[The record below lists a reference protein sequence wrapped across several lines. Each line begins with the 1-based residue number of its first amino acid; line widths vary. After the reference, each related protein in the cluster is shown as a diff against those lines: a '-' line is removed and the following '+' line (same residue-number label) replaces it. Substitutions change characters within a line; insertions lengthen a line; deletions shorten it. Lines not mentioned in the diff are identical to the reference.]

1 MVFDDNAPAAVPA
14 PPDLSAPA
22 APLARDVLPPASVLS
37 PAQEA
42 FRRDL
47 FATLQSAFEVSA
59 ASGAVRTYEA
69 TLRNIAPKVTVR
81 SGAPVLLMSTEARS
95 YAFSGAVLM

>member
-59 ASGAVRTYEA
+59 ASGAVRRYEA
-69 TLRNIAPKVTVR
+69 TLRNIAPEVTVR
-81 SGAPVLLMSTEARS
+81 SGAPVLLMSTEAQFF
-95 YAFSGAVLM
+95 AFSGAVLM